1 MQLRLTFLAGSL
13 VLFSLLPAYGHTQ
26 AQPTAVTP
34 VSTVNGVNFSMPT
47 GTFRYGGSIS
57 EVIQKGY
64 FANQD
69 YSYQT
74 NFSGSVAYSS
84 RSVLRPFSAVYS
96 GGVQIA
102 NQSNYGTTFFQSLA
116 LSQGYLTRNWTFG
129 ISDVVSYLPQS
140 PTVGLS
146 GIPGAGDLGLDPVT
160 SPGVPAQDILTYNSN
175 RVSNTVTGTA
185 SRRLSGRT
193 SISGDSSYSILHFF
207 NDASFDS
214 RQIVSDLNFDH
225 TLDARTEVGAGVS
238 YSIYNYDAVAHSTFE
253 TRGVN
258 VHGSRRI
265 SQALSVVGS
274 VGPQWINAS
283 SNLGIPSRI
292 TVAASASLTYTRQFG
307 TFAASYTRGTNGGS
321 GVVPGAFSD
330 SLGGSFS
337 RRFGIN
343 WSGALTGGYS
353 RTTGLG
359 NGLITDL
366 AATGIAND
374 SQYDSVFG
382 GAQANRRITRSLSAF
397 ASYTAFEQTF
407 GNVSAPSAL
416 VPGALNG
423 LVQSFAFGVSFYP
436 HSLVPGQF

>member
-1 MQLRLTFLAGSL
+1 MRIWMQLRLAVLAGS
-13 VLFSLLPAYGHTQ
+13 VALPGLIAARGQ
-26 AQPTAVTP
+26 AQALPTAVTP
-34 VSTVNGVNFSMPT
+34 VSTTNGVNFSLPT

-84 RSVLRPFSAVYS
+84 RSVIRPFSAVYS

-129 ISDVVSYLPQS
+129 VSDVVSYLPQS

-146 GIPGAGDLGLDPVT
+146 GIPGAGDVGLDPVS
-160 SPGVPAQDILTYNSN
+160 SPGVPSQNVLTYNSN

-185 SRRLSGRT
+185 SRRISGRT

-207 NDASFDS
+207 NNASFDS
-214 RQIVSDLNFDH
+214 RQIVSDLNVDH
-225 TLDARTEVGAGVS
+225 TLDARTDIGAGVS

-258 VHGSRRI
+258 LHGSRRI
-265 SQALSVVGS
+265 NQSLSVVGS

-283 SNLGIPSRI
+283 SNLGIPSRT

-307 TFAASYTRGTNGGS
+307 TFAASYTPRHK
-321 GVVPGAFSD
+321 
-330 SLGGSFS
+330 
-337 RRFGIN
+337 RRFGR
-343 WSGALTGGYS
+343 GAGGIFGQS
-353 RTTGLG
+353 WR
-359 NGLITDL
+359 LIFAELRYELVGRADRRL
-366 AATGIAND
+366 Q
-374 SQYDSVFG
+374 SYDWPG
-382 GAQANRRITRSLSAF
+382 ERLS
-397 ASYTAFEQTF
+397 
-407 GNVSAPSAL
+407 
-416 VPGALNG
+416 
-423 LVQSFAFGVSFYP
+423 
-436 HSLVPGQF
+436 H